1 VLPVQYGRN
10 EMTVPIY
17 HITNIRNLHSILARN
32 ELLCDNQG
40 KLHGLD
46 IVEIAYED
54 LKERRAC
61 TPVPVGNDGCLAD
74 YVPFYFAPRSPML
87 FAIHKGCVVGYD
99 EGQTKIL
106 HLVSSVE
113 EVVRR
118 SRPFVFTD
126 GHPVMMISQFY
137 TNVDDLKEIDWAIM
151 RARYWADTIEDGDRR
166 RRRQAEFLVH
176 QAFPWDAVREIG
188 VKNEKV
194 KGEVLA
200 NLEGADYQPSVVV
213 KPDWYY

>member
-1 VLPVQYGRN
+1 MVALLTMCPSTSLR
-10 EMTVPIY
+10 VP
-17 HITNIRNLHSILARN
+17 RCF
-32 ELLCDNQG
+32 LLST
-40 KLHGLD
+40 KVAL
-46 IVEIAYED
+46 
-54 LKERRAC
+54 
-61 TPVPVGNDGCLAD
+61 
-74 YVPFYFAPRSPML
+74 S
-87 FAIHKGCVVGYD
+87 D